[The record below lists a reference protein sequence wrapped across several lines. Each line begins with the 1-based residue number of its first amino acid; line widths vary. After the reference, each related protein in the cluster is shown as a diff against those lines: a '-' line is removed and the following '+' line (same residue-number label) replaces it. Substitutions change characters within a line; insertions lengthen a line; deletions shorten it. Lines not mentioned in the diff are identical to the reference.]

1 MQTAAAQAE
10 MALIDDDITRRL
22 TETKKRCKKEL
33 AEQKEKND
41 KKVPA
46 KSLDARIADWLWL
59 RFSKIQGFRIP
70 HESHIRDAARALQ
83 GLVHFSQKLIGMW
96 EDEPSLIGARR
107 HSRSANYGKLSN

>member
-46 KSLDARIADWLWL
+46 KSLDARIAD
-59 RFSKIQGFRIP
+59 
-70 HESHIRDAARALQ
+70 
-83 GLVHFSQKLIGMW
+83 
-96 EDEPSLIGARR
+96 
-107 HSRSANYGKLSN
+107 